1 MTDSPPKSSRT
12 LLGLVLGVLAAAAMV
27 ALFVW
32 LDFRGPR
39 PQTAPP
45 AGLTMVV
52 ELAGKPGTLSGHPT
66 LPASASLRATVT
78 LPAGAKVSLVHVDP
92 GHGMEPLL
100 LNEPLDAG
108 THQLQKNGAAA
119 ELHLEG
125 LSGPQVLSAVA
136 A

>member
-1 MTDSPPKSSRT
+1 
-12 LLGLVLGVLAAAAMV
+12 
-27 ALFVW
+27 
-32 LDFRGPR
+32 
-39 PQTAPP
+39 
-45 AGLTMVV
+45 
-52 ELAGKPGTLSGHPT
+52 
-66 LPASASLRATVT
+66 VT

-125 LSGPQVLSAVA
+125 LSGPQVLAAVA
-136 A
+136 AERDLIEDEALSAARGLPVEGVRVATFEFTVQ